1 MAHADYAC
9 CACCDS
15 KVYYKE
21 NAASKSVLC
30 ERCAEKISEI
40 VGKPIVTVSQFRNL
54 IENFND
60 KKLLFSLLKNINFH
74 FCIYS
79 NPFDQMI
86 SEKIGNE
93 YTEEIKELMVG
104 SYNGEYASLINN
116 CMNR

>member
-1 MAHADYAC
+1 MC
-9 CACCDS
+9 
-15 KVYYKE
+15 
-21 NAASKSVLC
+21 
-30 ERCAEKISEI
+30 RKISEI

-60 KKLLFSLLKNINFH
+60 KKVLLYLLKNINFH

-79 NPFDQMI
+79 NPFDQKKKK
-86 SEKIGNE
+86 KIGNE

-104 SYNGEYASLINN
+104 SYNGEYASRINN